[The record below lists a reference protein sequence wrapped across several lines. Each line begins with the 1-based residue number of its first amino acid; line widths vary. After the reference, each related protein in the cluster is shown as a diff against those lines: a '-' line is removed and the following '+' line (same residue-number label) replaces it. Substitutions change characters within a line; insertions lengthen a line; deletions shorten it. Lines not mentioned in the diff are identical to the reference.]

1 MQHPATVYVWVWLP
15 DADEPVVAGRLDDHG
30 SGAVTFAYGRSYLA
44 NPDAIAL
51 YLPDLPLRSGEIAPT
66 SGTLPGC
73 IADAAPDAWG
83 RRVIEYRLRA
93 SDTDLSEL
101 AYLLESG
108 SDRAGALDFQASAT
122 EYTPRSGEGADLGQ
136 LAEAAQRVEDGQP
149 LPPALER
156 ALLHGTSIGGARP
169 KVALRDQRTGVIA
182 KFTSSRDTY
191 PVVKAEYIA
200 MELARR
206 AGIDTARV
214 EFAAAAGRDVLLVRR
229 FDRSPPR
236 KRRMMIS
243 ALTILDL
250 HDAHGIAGRYATYA
264 ALADSIRARFGSPRR
279 DPAGAVLPDR
289 VQHPRQQ
296 HRRPRQEPLRLLER
310 PRAHPHTRIR
320 HLPPTT
326 HRRRGPPGNGLWPQR
341 RTPQPSRPLRRARPH
356 LSPRQP
362 RRPSHHRQPHR
373 TRSPSTGK
381 TSATPRNCPRPTAN
395 ACGAANSST
404 RSPCTHSRSH
414 AEHALSRP
422 DSDCRNT
429 ALRCSPRCSPAD
441 FKKPGSFVGE
451 RPRMPSR
458 L

>member
-1 MQHPATVYVWVWLP
+1 MQSTTTSEPMQHPATVYVWVWLP

-264 ALADSIRARFGSPRR
+264 ALADSIRARFGSPDATLRELFSR
-279 DPAGAVLPDR
+279 IVFNILVSNTDDHAKNHSAFWNGRELTLTPAYDICP
-289 VQHPRQQ
+289 QQ
-296 HRRPRQEPLRLLER
+296 RTGGEAHQAMAYGPNGERLSQ
-310 PRAHPHTRIR
+310 A
-320 HLPPTT
+320 
-326 HRRRGPPGNGLWPQR
+326 
-341 RTPQPSRPLRRARPH
+341 AR
-356 LSPRQP
+356 
-362 RRPSHHRQPHR
+362 
-373 TRSPSTGK
+373 
-381 TSATPRNCPRPTAN
+381 C
-395 ACGAANSST
+395 
-404 RSPCTHSRSH
+404 
-414 AEHALSRP
+414 AEHAHIYHLDSHDAQAIIDSHIDTITEHWQDVCDAAQLSQADRERLWGRQFLNP
-422 DSDCRNT
+422 F
-429 ALRCSPRCSPAD
+429 ALHP
-441 FKKPGSFVGE
+441 
-451 RPRMPSR
+451 
-458 L
+458 